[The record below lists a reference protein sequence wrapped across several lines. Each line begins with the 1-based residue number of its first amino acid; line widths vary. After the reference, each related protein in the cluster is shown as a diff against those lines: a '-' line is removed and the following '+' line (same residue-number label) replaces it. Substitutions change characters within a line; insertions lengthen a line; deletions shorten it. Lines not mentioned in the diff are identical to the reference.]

1 MLYFWIGMII
11 LLSVIEGVTVGLV
24 TIWFVVSALAALVA
38 TFFTDSLLIQFGI
51 FTIGG
56 VILLLLTRPLLK
68 KYIDVDKEKTN
79 LDRVVGMKGKV
90 TEKIEKL
97 GVGEV
102 KVDGKKWSA
111 VADEEIDVDTVVRIK
126 DIKGVKLIVERWE
139 D

>member
-1 MLYFWIGMII
+1 MIV
-11 LLSVIEGVTVGLV
+11 LLSIIEGVTVGLV
-24 TIWFVVSALAALVA
+24 TIWFVVSALAALIVS
-38 TFFTDSLLIQFGI
+38 FFTDSLLIQFGI

-68 KYIDVDKEKTN
+68 KYIDVNKEKTN

-111 VADEEIDVDTVVRIK
+111 IADEEIDVDTVVRIK

>member
-1 MLYFWIGMII
+1 MLYFWIVIIII
-11 LLSVIEGVTVGLV
+11 LTIIEAASVSLT
-24 TIWFVVSALAALVA
+24 TIWFVASALIALVVS
-38 TFFTDSLLIQFGI
+38 FFTDNLFIQFGI

-56 VILLLLTRPLLK
+56 VVLLILTRPLLK
-68 KYIDVDKEKTN
+68 KYIDVNKEKTN
-79 LDRVVGMKGKV
+79 LDRVVGMKGVV
-90 TEKIEKL
+90 TEKIENL

-111 VADEEIDVDTVVRIK
+111 IADTELEEKTVVRIK